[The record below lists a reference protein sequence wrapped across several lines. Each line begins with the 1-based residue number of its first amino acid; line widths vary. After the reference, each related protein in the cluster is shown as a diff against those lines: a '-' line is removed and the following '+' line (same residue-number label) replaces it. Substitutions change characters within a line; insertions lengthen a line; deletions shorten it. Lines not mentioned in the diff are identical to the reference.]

1 MKSWLAPIVV
11 CSAAAV
17 GLAQPAFSQGFAA
30 LGVRLQQGMTEPQV
44 VTAIGE
50 LPDATSLST
59 CGAKTGHPWKCK
71 SYTYGPGAD
80 LSQLYVL
87 FEYRSGVG
95 WVVNKWSATPESD
108 ALATRSLG
116 PSNVM
121 S

>member
-1 MKSWLAPIVV
+1 
-11 CSAAAV
+11 
-17 GLAQPAFSQGFAA
+17 
-30 LGVRLQQGMTEPQV
+30 MTEPQV

-116 PSNVM
+116 LSNVM